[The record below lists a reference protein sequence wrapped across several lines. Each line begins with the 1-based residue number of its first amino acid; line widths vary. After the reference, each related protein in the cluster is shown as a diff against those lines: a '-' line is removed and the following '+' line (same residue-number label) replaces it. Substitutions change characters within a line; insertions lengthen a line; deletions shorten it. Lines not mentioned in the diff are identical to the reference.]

1 MTLDEENAGQSGGDV
16 RADGGGQEG
25 LEERAASLVN
35 PRSGIANDY
44 LNHFNEVFLL
54 IENLPIL
61 LPEMLDE
68 LMAWKPVTYR
78 EYFQKSLLPG
88 SAQAIA
94 IYDRLDE
101 GFRNE
106 FEAIIKSVNAIAL
119 ASVQV
124 IGNHRSP
131 SGEIDPEQVSEFCEN
146 SSRAMRSALNRAADL
161 VNNGRGEVIE
171 TPQEMVERIL
181 NVAEAANFDSGAA
194 EGPPSAEAPQA
205 ASVAETVAEVAPP
218 APESE
223 PEPEPEPVRAA
234 APKAE
239 APKVE
244 APRMEAPVIA
254 KAAAPPAPEASAGE
268 ARAKGTNSAVP
279 SAGDESYF
287 TVFAGGEAFGLSV
300 LHAQTIFR
308 IGSITPIPM
317 GPVDIVGLVN
327 LRGRIVTAV
336 SLRRRLG
343 IPVENVQNPLAIV
356 IDHKGENFAL
366 MVDEVGD
373 VISLDAS
380 MRVPVPNHFDHAR
393 RRLMTDLYKVGNL
406 LVPVLNVSTLFD
418 FSLAAA

>member
-1 MTLDEENAGQSGGDV
+1 MTLEEQNAGGSGGDG
-16 RADGGGQEG
+16 DES
-25 LEERAASLVN
+25 LEERAACLVN

-78 EYFQKSLLPG
+78 EYFQRSLLPG
-88 SAQAIA
+88 SARAIA
-94 IYDRLDE
+94 IYDGLDE
-101 GFRNE
+101 DFRNE
-106 FEAIIKSVNAIAL
+106 FETIIKSVNGIAL

-131 SGEIDPEQVSEFCEN
+131 TGEIDPEQVSEFCEN

-161 VNNGRGEVIE
+161 VNNGRGEVVE

-181 NVAEAANFDSGAA
+181 NVAEAVTGEPVAA
-194 EGPPSAEAPQA
+194 EVPLAEAPTKATPLPEPPMPEPAKAKPASDA
-205 ASVAETVAEVAPP
+205 AKPPVVAKPKAP
-218 APESE
+218 APDPDASGDEEVPAKEE
-223 PEPEPEPVRAA
+223 P
-234 APKAE
+234 
-239 APKVE
+239 
-244 APRMEAPVIA
+244 
-254 KAAAPPAPEASAGE
+254 
-268 ARAKGTNSAVP
+268 RAKGHNPAVP

-287 TVFAGGEAFGLSV
+287 TVFAGGECFGLSV

-308 IGSITPIPM
+308 ITSVTPIPM
-317 GPVDIVGLVN
+317 GPADIVGLAN
-327 LRGRIVTAV
+327 LRGRVVTAV

-343 IPVENVQNPLAIV
+343 IAAENLQNALAIV
-356 IDHKGENFAL
+356 IEHKGENFAL

-380 MRVPVPNHFDHAR
+380 MRVPVPNHFDPAR
-393 RRLMTDLYKVGNL
+393 RRLMTDLYRVGNL
-406 LVPVLNVSTLFD
+406 LVPVLNIGTLFD
-418 FSLAAA
+418 FSHSAQPAAA

>member
-1 MTLDEENAGQSGGDV
+1 MTLDKENADQSGGEV
-16 RADGGGQEG
+16 RADGEGQEG
-25 LEERAASLVN
+25 LEERAACLVN

-68 LMAWKPVTYR
+68 LIAWTPVTYR

-94 IYDRLDE
+94 IYDALDAD
-101 GFRNE
+101 FRNE
-106 FEAIIKSVNAIAL
+106 FETIIKGVNAIAL

-124 IGNHRSP
+124 IANHRSP

-146 SSRAMRSALNRAADL
+146 SARAMRSALNRAADL
-161 VNNGRGEVIE
+161 VNNGRGEVVE

-181 NVAEAANFDSGAA
+181 NISEGATGDPADAEAQALPPQTAA
-194 EGPPSAEAPQA
+194 PVA
-205 ASVAETVAEVAPP
+205 AQPEVAPP
-218 APESE
+218 PSSPEPPLADAEELDAPE
-223 PEPEPEPVRAA
+223 
-234 APKAE
+234 
-239 APKVE
+239 VE
-244 APRMEAPVIA
+244 APQMTAT
-254 KAAAPPAPEASAGE
+254 AAAKPNAPPPAPEASSDAE
-268 ARAKGTNSAVP
+268 LRAKGHSPAVP

-287 TVFAGGEAFGLSV
+287 TVFAGGECFGLSV

-308 IGSITPIPM
+308 ITSVTPIPM
-317 GPVDIVGLVN
+317 GPPDIVGLAN
-327 LRGRIVTAV
+327 LRGRVVTAV

-343 IPVENVQNPLAIV
+343 LPAENLQNALAIV

-380 MRVPVPNHFDHAR
+380 MRVPVPNHFDPAR
-393 RRLMTDLYKVGNL
+393 RRLMTDLYRVGNL
-406 LVPVLNVSTLFD
+406 LVPVLNVATLFD
-418 FSLAAA
+418 FSHSAQVAAA

>member
-1 MTLDEENAGQSGGDV
+1 MTLEEQNAGGSGGDG
-16 RADGGGQEG
+16 DES
-25 LEERAASLVN
+25 LEERAACLVN

-78 EYFQKSLLPG
+78 EYFQRSLLPG
-88 SAQAIA
+88 SARAIA
-94 IYDRLDE
+94 IYDGLDE
-101 GFRNE
+101 DFRNE
-106 FEAIIKSVNAIAL
+106 FETIIKSVNGIAL

-131 SGEIDPEQVSEFCEN
+131 TGEIDPEQVSEFCEN

-181 NVAEAANFDSGAA
+181 NVAEAATGEPAAATPVEVAA
-194 EGPPSAEAPQA
+194 EEASLP
-205 ASVAETVAEVAPP
+205 APP
-218 APESE
+218 MPAPAKVETQS
-223 PEPEPEPVRAA
+223 AA
-234 APKAE
+234 AP
-239 APKVE
+239 AP
-244 APRMEAPVIA
+244 
-254 KAAAPPAPEASAGE
+254 AAAKPKAPAREPEDAMDDEPQAKQTPQ
-268 ARAKGTNSAVP
+268 AKGHNPAVP

-287 TVFAGGEAFGLSV
+287 TVFAGGECFGLSV

-308 IGSITPIPM
+308 ITSVTPIPM
-317 GPVDIVGLVN
+317 GPADIVGLAN
-327 LRGRIVTAV
+327 LRGRVVTAV

-343 IPVENVQNPLAIV
+343 IAAENLQNALAIV
-356 IDHKGENFAL
+356 IEHKGENFAL

-380 MRVPVPNHFDHAR
+380 MRVPVPNHFDPAR
-393 RRLMTDLYKVGNL
+393 RRLMTDLYRVGNL
-406 LVPVLNVSTLFD
+406 LVPVLNIGTLFD
-418 FSLAAA
+418 FSHSAQTAAA